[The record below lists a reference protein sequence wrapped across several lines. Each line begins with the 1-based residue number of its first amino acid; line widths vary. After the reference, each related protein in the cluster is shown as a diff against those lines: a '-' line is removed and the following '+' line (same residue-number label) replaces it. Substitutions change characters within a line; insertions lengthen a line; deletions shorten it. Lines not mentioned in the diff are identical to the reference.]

1 MVGAALSLPHK
12 RGKFMIYFDNSA
24 TTPPAPE
31 VVDTITEYMKT
42 SFGNPSSRHALGL
55 EAEKLVADARRK
67 VAMALSVSPD
77 EIYFTSG
84 GTQADNIALL
94 GAANIKKGK
103 RIITTSVEHP
113 AVLETVKHLEN
124 QGFDVVR
131 IKPQKDGTVKLTD
144 ILDAITPD
152 TVLVSV
158 MHVNNETGAVMPVQK
173 IGAVLKRIAPRA
185 LFHVD
190 AVQSF
195 GHIAVKPSA
204 WGIDLMSIS
213 SHKIHGPKGMGALYI
228 KKGTTLKPSVFGGG
242 QEKNIVSG
250 TENVGAIVGFGK
262 ACELI
267 NLADSEKVL
276 EIKNYLRENLLKIE
290 GSIHN
295 GGGADESPYILNI
308 SFGKIRSEIMLNAL
322 SNEGVYVSSGS
333 ACARGAHTSGVLL
346 EMESPLPDSAIRF
359 SLSRYNT
366 LEEAKTVVEKVT
378 EISKNIQV

>member
-1 MVGAALSLPHK
+1 
-12 RGKFMIYFDNSA
+12 MIYFDNSA
-24 TTPPAPE
+24 TTPPAAE
-31 VVDTITEYMKT
+31 VVETITEYMKT

-55 EAEKLVADARRK
+55 EAEKLVSDARRK
-67 VAMALSVSPD
+67 VAAALSVTPD

-84 GTQADNIALL
+84 GTQSDNIAIL

-113 AVLETVKHLEN
+113 AVLETMKHLEN

-152 TVLVSV
+152 TILVSV
-158 MHVNNETGAVMPVQK
+158 MHVNNETGAVMPVHK
-173 IGAVLKRIAPRA
+173 IASALKRIAPRA

-195 GHIAVKPSA
+195 GHIAIKPAA
-204 WGIDLMSIS
+204 WGVDLLSVS
-213 SHKIHGPKGMGALYI
+213 SHKIHGPKGIGALYI
-228 KKGTTLKPSVFGGG
+228 KKGTTLKPTVFGGG

-262 ACELI
+262 ASELI
-267 NLADSEKVL
+267 NLADCEKVL
-276 EIKNYLRENLLKIE
+276 EIKNYLKENLLKIE
-290 GSIHN
+290 GSVHN
-295 GGGADESPYILNI
+295 GGSADESPYILNI

-322 SNEGVYVSSGS
+322 SNEGIYVSSGS
-333 ACARGAHTSGVLL
+333 ACAQGAHASHVLL
-346 EMESPLPDSAIRF
+346 EMDAPLPDSAIRF

-366 LEEAKTVVEKVT
+366 LDEAKIVVDKVVE
-378 EISKNIQV
+378 IAKNIQV

>member
-1 MVGAALSLPHK
+1 
-12 RGKFMIYFDNSA
+12 MIYFDNSA
-24 TTPPAPE
+24 TTPLAPE

-55 EAEKLVADARRK
+55 EAEKLVTEARRK
-67 VAMALSVSPD
+67 VATALSVSPD

-84 GTQADNIALL
+84 GTQADNIAIL

-113 AVLETVKHLEN
+113 AVLETVKHLET

-131 IKPQKDGTVKLTD
+131 IKAQQDGTVKLTD

-158 MHVNNETGAVMPVQK
+158 MHVNNETGAVMPIEK
-173 IGAVLKRIAPRA
+173 IGGVLKRIAPRA

-195 GHIAVKPSA
+195 GHIAVKPSS

-213 SHKIHGPKGMGALYI
+213 SHKIHGPKGVGALYI

-267 NLADSEKVL
+267 NLSDSEKVR
-276 EIKNYLRENLLKIE
+276 EFKNYLRENLLEID
-290 GSIHN
+290 GSVHN
-295 GGGADESPYILNI
+295 GGSANESPYILNI

-322 SNEGVYVSSGS
+322 SNEGIYVSSGS

-346 EMESPLPDSAIRF
+346 EMGAPLPDSAIRF

-366 LEEAKTVVEKVT
+366 MEEAKIVVEKVV
-378 EISKNIQV
+378 EISKNLQI